1 MLVDDVQ
8 KFIGFHSN
16 AILVVSL
23 WIFQHIFIFFS
34 SYRASPFIF
43 FKHPSI
49 WVFSSGSSRVCSS
62 FHIESPSILLW
73 NIWMRRHVS
82 TWVILKM
89 TPFIDVY
96 SKVKP
101 QYLETHP
108 FAEQKYAENSCCFLH
123 RFSTLPV
130 WHKRIMLTFKT
141 RPPNNLFHL
150 CNLYNHQASTKTI
163 IKKTS
168 IPSTYRHRMTS
179 STVSIASINAAW
191 IE

>member
-82 TWVILKM
+82 TWVISKM

-101 QYLETHP
+101 QYLETSVCWTKICWELVLFSPQILHI
-108 FAEQKYAENSCCFLH
+108 ACLTQKNHANFQNQTSQQ
-123 RFSTLPV
+123 PV
-130 WHKRIMLTFKT
+130 S
-141 RPPNNLFHL
+141 P
-150 CNLYNHQASTKTI
+150 
-163 IKKTS
+163 
-168 IPSTYRHRMTS
+168 
-179 STVSIASINAAW
+179 V
-191 IE
+191 